1 MLQRAVF
8 RLAIWQ
14 VVLTVL
20 VAGIAAWIG
29 GTASAVSAATGGG
42 IGIVAGLYQGLR
54 MFSVDA
60 SRNPEGFMKSVYV
73 TEALKVVTTV
83 ALTIAAIKLLQ
94 VKLLPFFAGYIAIYA
109 VYWAA
114 LRTRFPWN
122 SKYDVQG
129 FEK

>member
-1 MLQRAVF
+1 MLQRAVL

-14 VVLTVL
+14 VVLTAL
-20 VAGIAAWIG
+20 VAVIAAWIG
-29 GTASAVSAATGGG
+29 GTDSAVSAATGGG

-60 SRNPEGFMKSVYV
+60 GGNPEGFMRGVYV

-83 ALTIAAIKLLQ
+83 ALMIAAIKLLH
-94 VKLLPFFAGYIAIYA
+94 VELLPFFIGYIAIYV

-122 SKYDVQG
+122 
-129 FEK
+129 

>member
-8 RLAIWQ
+8 RLALWQ
-14 VVLTVL
+14 VVLTAF
-20 VAGIAAWIG
+20 VAVIAAWIG
-29 GTASAVSAATGGG
+29 GSEAAASAATGGG

-60 SRNPEGFMKSVYV
+60 GRNPQSFMQGVYV

-83 ALTIAAIKLLQ
+83 ALMIAAIKLLH
-94 VKLLPFFAGYIAIYA
+94 VELLPFLIGYIAIYA

-122 SKYDVQG
+122 
-129 FEK
+129 